1 MILIVLK
8 MSFLCNCVI
17 GFCTNVAGNLNSSR
31 KYSRNHFRVATNQS
45 SNISFPKLS
54 LLGLLLETSQTAF
67 TCWKRNSCLSQLFSC
82 VNYYFYLK
90 TSGTVQFSDPVNLL
104 YAILLGQGRLIN
116 PRGQN
121 FHYCL
126 SLVAILQFL
135 FFCCPNS
142 WCIFRDKEIQ
152 GELLR
157 RFSLQVVSNFFVD
170 VPQST
175 GLLIYSE
182 IPAHLFLNFSAAN
195 ASPRAWAINL
205 PCYSAGTSIG
215 EIHYIC

>member
-1 MILIVLK
+1 
-8 MSFLCNCVI
+8 MSFLCNCDIV
-17 GFCTNVAGNLNSSR
+17 FCTNVASNLNSSR
-31 KYSRNHFRVATNQS
+31 KYSRNHFRVATNQC
-45 SNISFPKLS
+45 SNISSPILS
-54 LLGLLLETSQTAF
+54 LLGLLLEISQTAF
-67 TCWKRNSCLSQLFSC
+67 TCWRRNSCFSQLFSC
-82 VNYYFYLK
+82 VNYRFYLK

-126 SLVAILQFL
+126 SLVAILQFP
-135 FFCCPNS
+135 FFFYCPSS
-142 WCIFRDKEIQ
+142 WCIFRGKEIQ

-157 RFSLQVVSNFFVD
+157 RFSLQVVSNFFED
-170 VPQST
+170 IPWSM

-195 ASPRAWAINL
+195 VSPQAWAINL
-205 PCYSAGTSIG
+205 LCYSAGTSIG
-215 EIHYIC
+215 EIHYTC